1 MTSHPSRSRP
11 SRSQSPRPRPP
22 RSPRARFGD
31 GYAFDGEPTLDGPP
45 PAGFHVTTRSRTI
58 GHGRAAFEAA
68 GDAVLHWQVHRGSG
82 FVPLEVPVRVAV
94 GATSVWGVTLG
105 PVHPPVACRVFAV
118 VRSATEIGFGHA
130 ALVGH
135 PQRGWESYR
144 VHHHDD
150 DRVTLDIRVV
160 WLPAAWWMRAAGPA
174 SALALSLILRRNL
187 RALDVVVASA

>member
-1 MTSHPSRSRP
+1 MTSHP
-11 SRSQSPRPRPP
+11 PRPRPLQP
-22 RSPRARFGD
+22 PRARSPRDRFGD

-45 PAGFHVTTRSRTI
+45 PAGFHVTTRSRVI
-58 GHGRAAFEAA
+58 GHGRAAFDAA
-68 GDAVLHWQVHRGSG
+68 GEAVLHWQVHRGSG
-82 FVPLEVPVRVAV
+82 FVPLEVPDRVAV

-105 PVHPPVACRVFAV
+105 PLRPPVACRVFAV
-118 VRSATEIGFGHA
+118 VRSETEIGFGHA

-144 VHHHDD
+144 VRYHDD

-160 WLPAAWWMRAAGPA
+160 WRPAAWWIRAAGPA

-187 RALDVVVASA
+187 RALDVVVASV

>member
-1 MTSHPSRSRP
+1 MTSRPHGSQPHGSRST
-11 SRSQSPRPRPP
+11 

-31 GYAFDGEPTLDGPP
+31 GYAFDGEPTLDGPA
-45 PAGFHVTTRSRTI
+45 PAGFRVTTRSRVI
-58 GHGRAAFEAA
+58 GHGRAAFVAA

-82 FVPLEVPVRVAV
+82 FVPLEVPDGVTV
-94 GATSVWGVTLG
+94 GATSVWGVTFG
-105 PVHPPVACRVFAV
+105 PLHPPVACRVFAV
-118 VRSATEIGFGHA
+118 VRSDAEIGFGHA

-144 VHHHDD
+144 VRHHDD

-160 WLPAAWWMRAAGPA
+160 WRPAAWWMRAAGPA

-187 RALDVVVASA
+187 RALDAVVASA

>member
-11 SRSQSPRPRPP
+11 SRSRSPRPRPA

-31 GYAFDGEPTLDGPP
+31 DYAFDGEPTLDGPP
-45 PAGFHVTTRSRTI
+45 PAGFHVTTRSRVI
-58 GHGRAAFEAA
+58 GHGRAAFDAA

-82 FVPLEVPVRVAV
+82 FVPLDVPDRVTV
-94 GATSVWGVTLG
+94 GATSVWGVTFG
-105 PVHPPVACRVFAV
+105 PLHPPVACRVFAV
-118 VRSATEIGFGHA
+118 VRSETEIAFGHA

-144 VHHHDD
+144 VRHHDD

-160 WLPAAWWMRAAGPA
+160 WHPAAWWMRAAGPA

-187 RALDVVVASA
+187 RALDEVLASA

>member
-1 MTSHPSRSRP
+1 MTSHP
-11 SRSQSPRPRPP
+11 PRPRPLQP
-22 RSPRARFGD
+22 PRARSPRDRFGD

-45 PAGFHVTTRSRTI
+45 PAGFHVTTRSRVI
-58 GHGRAAFEAA
+58 GHGRAAFDAA
-68 GDAVLHWQVHRGSG
+68 GEAVLHWQVHRGSG
-82 FVPLEVPVRVAV
+82 FVPLEVPDRVTV

-105 PVHPPVACRVFAV
+105 PLRPPVACRVFAV
-118 VRSATEIGFGHA
+118 VRSETEIGFGHA

-144 VHHHDD
+144 VRHHDDD

-160 WLPAAWWMRAAGPA
+160 WRPAAWWMRAAGPA

-187 RALDVVVASA
+187 RALDVVVASV